1 MSLRGSNDGSPYSME
16 GLRSSSTGYNQSI
29 GGNPLG
35 GNPLGGNPLGGNPL
49 GGNPLG
55 GNPLGNSL
63 GNPLGNSLG
72 NPLGNS
78 LGNPLG
84 NSLGNPNPNSIG
96 YGLHNDRGLSQYLDQ
111 SGRLDNGGGL
121 GLGYH
126 SSIPGGGQSHN
137 SEFVLQ
143 KDDFPVLSSAHS
155 QKGDDNNNLL
165 MSGLSGKSMT
175 GIGALNQDTFGQ
187 ISLGQSLPGLG
198 ISQSV
203 GGGLPGSLQARA
215 GAPSLGLNEMTG
227 GVSAVGSG
235 EGRYGLAG
243 LLDIIRMTDRD
254 LSTLAL
260 GADLTSFGL
269 NLNSSECL
277 YTSFVSP
284 FAELNAH
291 NEPQF
296 TTPPC
301 YLMPPPNFKPEH
313 LSKFQIETLFYMFY
327 SMPRDILQAFSSQE
341 LYRRDWRYH
350 AELRIWLKPRSPQ
363 EMMQGSP
370 HVQFVYFDVNTWEA
384 RLFTTTFRGSITAG
398 LLTEEQLTSG

>member
-1 MSLRGSNDGSPYSME
+1 MD
-16 GLRSSSTGYNQSI
+16 GLRSSSTGYSQQ
-29 GGNPLG
+29 PV
-35 GNPLGGNPLGGNPL
+35 
-49 GGNPLG
+49 
-55 GNPLGNSL
+55 
-63 GNPLGNSLG
+63 
-72 NPLGNS
+72 
-78 LGNPLG
+78 
-84 NSLGNPNPNSIG
+84 GNPNLNAGGIG
-96 YGLHNDRGLSQYLDQ
+96 YGIHNDRGLSQYLDQ
-111 SGRLDNGGGL
+111 SGRLDNSGGL

-126 SSIPGGGQSHN
+126 NSIPGGVGQSHN
-137 SEFVLQ
+137 SEFILQ
-143 KDDFPVLSSAHS
+143 KDDFPVLSSAHT
-155 QKGDDNNNLL
+155 QKGDDTNSLL
-165 MSGLSGKSMT
+165 ISGLSGKTIGMT
-175 GIGALNQDTFGQ
+175 GIGGLNQDTLGQ
-187 ISLGQSLPGLG
+187 ISMGQNLPIG

-203 GGGLPGSLQARA
+203 GGGIPGALQARA
-215 GAPSLGLNEMTG
+215 GSQPSLGGHDMSG
-227 GVSAVGSG
+227 GIAAAGSG

-363 EMMQGSP
+363 EMMQGHP
-370 HVQFVYFDVNTWEA
+370 GVQFVYFDVNTWEA
-384 RLFTTTFRGSITAG
+384 RLFTTTFRGNIAAG

>member
-1 MSLRGSNDGSPYSME
+1 MGLRGTSQEGTQYSMD
-16 GLRSSSTGYNQSI
+16 GLRSSSTGYNQPV
-29 GGNPLG
+29 GNPSTNTG
-35 GNPLGGNPLGGNPL
+35 
-49 GGNPLG
+49 
-55 GNPLGNSL
+55 
-63 GNPLGNSLG
+63 
-72 NPLGNS
+72 
-78 LGNPLG
+78 
-84 NSLGNPNPNSIG
+84 IG
-96 YGLHNDRGLSQYLDQ
+96 YGLHNDRGISQYLDQ
-111 SGRLDNGGGL
+111 SGRLDNVGSL

-126 SSIPGGGQSHN
+126 SSLGPGQSHN
-137 SEFVLQ
+137 SEFILQ

-155 QKGDDNNNLL
+155 QKGDDTNSLL
-165 MSGLSGKSMT
+165 MSGLSGKTNGMT
-175 GIGALNQDTFGQ
+175 GIGGLDTLGQ
-187 ISLGQSLPGLG
+187 ISLGQNLPIG
-198 ISQSV
+198 ISQAV
-203 GGGLPGSLQARA
+203 GGPGSLQART
-215 GAPSLGLNEMTG
+215 GVQAPLGVHDMSG
-227 GVSAVGSG
+227 GITAVGSG

-363 EMMQGSP
+363 EMMQGHP
-370 HVQFVYFDVNTWEA
+370 GVQFVYFDVNTWEA
-384 RLFTTTFRGSITAG
+384 RLFTTTFRGNIAAG